1 MLGRLA
7 TLAVAR
13 RRLVLLVTVL
23 FLALAGGLGGGV
35 AGELSGGGFDD
46 PKAESVR
53 AEAVL
58 EQQFGAGAPNLVL
71 LVTAAQGVADPAAA
85 TAAEALVAGLS
96 AVPGVTGAM
105 SWWTAGRPASL
116 ASRDGDQALV

>member
-7 TLAVAR
+7 NLAVTR
-13 RRLVLLVTVL
+13 RRLVLIVTVL

-53 AEAVL
+53 AEALL

-71 LVTAAQGVADPAAA
+71 LVTADAGIAHPAAA
-85 TAAEALVAGLS
+85 VAAERLVARL
-96 AVPGVTGAM
+96 AAEPGVTGVV
-105 SWWTAGRPASL
+105 S
-116 ASRDGDQALV
+116 